1 MNYTNFTYQRNLLLD
16 KRTTYEYHYQI
27 EVNGKI
33 TNESGN
39 RLFIFSERSSYEMDE
54 WNTVQ
59 VNYVF
64 ETK

>member
-1 MNYTNFTYQRNLLLD
+1 MTYTNFTYQRNLLLD
-16 KRTTYEYHYQI
+16 KRTNYEYHYQI

-33 TNESGN
+33 TRESGN
-39 RLFIFSERSSYEMDE
+39 RSFIFSERSSYEMDE